1 MLNQYQTLMDI
12 YPDSTIPPKADFADH
27 TQSGA
32 TSSHIVGAWLLVLG
46 DSVPG
51 YVDAVRDQPI
61 GAWGISIV
69 SKANL
74 MVSRYLEEFKYRMD
88 EITICHFHCGLFQF
102 RI

>member
-1 MLNQYQTLMDI
+1 M
-12 YPDSTIPPKADFADH
+12 DSTIPPKADFADH

-32 TSSHIVGAWLLVLG
+32 TSPHVVGAWLLVLG

-61 GAWGISIV
+61 GAWGIS
-69 SKANL
+69 
-74 MVSRYLEEFKYRMD
+74 F
-88 EITICHFHCGLFQF
+88 CFQSQLDGIEVPW